1 VEPLTLYSSFMS
13 VGQVPDDWR
22 RAIVT
27 PIYKGGVASDASN
40 YRPISLTCVF
50 CKVMERVIVGDMCD
64 YLRND
69 GLISKQQHVGS
80 CQGDQQ
86 PQIYWRHLMIGHWL
100 LTIRHQ

>member
-1 VEPLTLYSSFMS
+1 
-13 VGQVPDDWR
+13 
-22 RAIVT
+22 
-27 PIYKGGVASDASN
+27 
-40 YRPISLTCVF
+40 
-50 CKVMERVIVGDMCD
+50 MERVIVGDMCD